1 MRGTRKPPDHPD
13 HPDRIVDPQLR
24 DEDEQNE
31 PDEPDEQV
39 DYTFRPR
46 RLKDFIGQDKVKEKI
61 SIFIQAA
68 KSRAEALEHVLLVG
82 PKGLGKT
89 TLAHIIA
96 NELNVNIR
104 STVGPNL
111 ERLDLS
117 AILTNLQEGD
127 VLFIDE
133 IHRMRPIVQEALYPA
148 MEDYKLDVVIGQGPS
163 ARIVPIPLPRF
174 TLIGA
179 TTREGLLAGP
189 FRDRF
194 GIIERLDFYT
204 VEELQTVVKTDARLL
219 KIEIDEEGS
228 REIAKRSRGTMRLVK
243 RYLRRI
249 RDIAFAQNG
258 ENCVI
263 TKEMAQKGL
272 EMLDVDEI
280 GLDSMDIAILKAI
293 IEKFGGGPVGLN
305 TISVAVSEEENT
317 IEDVYEPYLIKIGFI
332 NRTRSGRVAT
342 KLAYQHLG
350 IPCPATGGGQT
361 SLWEQ

>member
-1 MRGTRKPPDHPD
+1 MKRTKERL
-13 HPDRIVDPQLR
+13 VDPQLR
-24 DEDEQNE
+24 DENKE
-31 PDEPDEQV
+31 DEQV

-61 SIFIQAA
+61 DIFIQAA
-68 KSRAEALEHVLLVG
+68 RSREEALEHVLLVG

-104 STVGPNL
+104 STVGPAL

-117 AILTNLQEGD
+117 AILTNLQDGD

-133 IHRMRPIVQEALYPA
+133 IHRMKPIVQESLYPA

-194 GIIERLDFYT
+194 GIVERLDFYT
-204 VEELQTVVKTDARLL
+204 AEELQIVVNTDGRLL
-219 KIEIDEEGS
+219 SIQIDDGGS
-228 REIAKRSRGTMRLVK
+228 MEIARRSRGTMRLAK
-243 RYLRRI
+243 TYLRRI
-249 RDIAFAQNG
+249 RDIAFSQNG

-263 TKEMAQKGL
+263 TKEVAQRGL
-272 EMLDVDEI
+272 KMLDVDEM
-280 GLDSMDIAILKAI
+280 GLHAMDRAILKVI

-350 IPCPATGGGQT
+350 IPYPVTGGGQT
-361 SLWEQ
+361 SFWE